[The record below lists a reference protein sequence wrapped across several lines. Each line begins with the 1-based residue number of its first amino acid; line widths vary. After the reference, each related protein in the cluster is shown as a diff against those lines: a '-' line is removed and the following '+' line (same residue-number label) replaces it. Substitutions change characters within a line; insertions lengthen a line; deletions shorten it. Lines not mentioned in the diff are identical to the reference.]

1 MVWSDWIGKEKLKI
15 GELAEKTGITKRT
28 IDYYTTLGL
37 LKAERSPSNYRYY
50 SCEAIDRLRIIE
62 DKKSAGM
69 SLEDIKHE
77 LEKDSV
83 EEIDIHE
90 IRLHMKYLEKEV
102 SHLIEQINN
111 KEENTQHT
119 IKQKVSSESVA
130 LMQSLLLLI
139 T

>member
-1 MVWSDWIGKEKLKI
+1 M
-15 GELAEKTGITKRT
+15 
-28 IDYYTTLGL
+28 
-37 LKAERSPSNYRYY
+37 LKAERSTSNYRYY
-50 SCEAIDRLRIIE
+50 SFEAIDRLRIIE

-69 SLEDIKHE
+69 SLEDIKQE

-102 SHLIEQINN
+102 SHLLEQINN

-119 IKQKVSSESVA
+119 IKQKISSESVA